1 MCVKKKWEKKKMRQ
15 FLGKGSAGMRW
26 DTFLRSLVA
35 GRYGVGGEGGVRRE
49 QGTYRLFC
57 PLGASA

>member
-1 MCVKKKWEKKKMRQ
+1 MGCVYVCVKKKWEKRKMRQ

-26 DTFLRSLVA
+26 DTVLRSPVA

-49 QGTYRLFC
+49 
-57 PLGASA
+57 